1 MHRQSATQ
9 KWPGL
14 TTVQS
19 LAVASQFGVTLAIG
33 VGVGLFAGQW
43 VDGQVHTGPLFTLL
57 GVLLGL
63 VGGVSSTLALYRATL
78 RTSQREWQAGSD
90 DDATS

>member
-14 TTVQS
+14 TTAQS

-78 RTSQREWQAGSD
+78 RTSQREWQVGSD